1 MEPASC
7 SSCSCSCSSSS
18 SPSSSVPPLA
28 LLCIDPLVRF
38 LAPNA
43 ALIQQLLPTDL
54 KEKCL
59 QYLLFCA
66 LTATQSPLALPPS
79 LFSFN
84 DYGSLPP
91 QPPLSLRPCH
101 FSIFLPSCSNIHSLD
116 LSGLKDPDGDV
127 LTAIANALN
136 ERNNLRQINLASAEC
151 FTVALSSLVAK
162 CGEKLELLELSSA
175 LLQPR
180 PSYARGTDRGFFEY
194 SRRGEEEWYSYQP
207 TDDEEGDL
215 RCLLSVLGTHC
226 PNLLHLGLHGQY
238 FLVNKLPKRQPH
250 ERHFRAWQALLR
262 GCSGLEYLDLS
273 FTDLTPQHLGYLPLC
288 LPPPCRLRVLLLQGN
303 EQLALG
309 PGEEAVNQ
317 VLAHCTRLQ
326 RLNLLDCGSL
336 RVHNL
341 KFPHR
346 KAVYGLGEKNEGE
359 EDGLNVFASAGSFYS
374 WSDWAAEVTLETSEW

>member
-1 MEPASC
+1 MDLNSC
-7 SSCSCSCSSSS
+7 CSSSCA
-18 SPSSSVPPLA
+18 SSVPPLA
-28 LLCIDPLVRF
+28 LLCIDPLVRY
-38 LAPNA
+38 LAPSA
-43 ALIQQLLPTDL
+43 ALIQQSLPADL
-54 KEKCL
+54 KEHCL
-59 QYLLFCA
+59 QDLLFRA

-79 LFSFN
+79 LFSYN

-91 QPPLSLRPCH
+91 RPPLSLRPCH

-116 LSGLKDPDGDV
+116 LSGLKDPDGEV

-136 ERNNLRQINLASAEC
+136 ERNNLRQINLSSVEC
-151 FTVALSSLVAK
+151 FVVALSSLVAK
-162 CGEKLELLELSSA
+162 CGEKLEFLELSSA

-180 PSYARGTDRGFFEY
+180 LSYARGTDRGFFEY

-207 TDDEEGDL
+207 NDDEDGDV
-215 RCLLSVLGTHC
+215 RCLLSMLGTHC

-238 FLVNKLPKRQPH
+238 FLVNKLPKGQPH

-288 LPPPCRLRVLLLQGN
+288 LPSPCRLRVLLLQGN
-303 EQLALG
+303 EQLALR

-317 VLAHCTRLQ
+317 VLAHCTRLH

-336 RVHNL
+336 RLHNL
-341 KFPHR
+341 EFHHR
-346 KAVYGLGEKNEGE
+346 KAVYGGLTLDEKNEGE
-359 EDGLNVFASAGSFYS
+359 EDRLNVFASAASFYR
-374 WSDWAAEVTLETSEW
+374 WSDWEAKETLETSEW